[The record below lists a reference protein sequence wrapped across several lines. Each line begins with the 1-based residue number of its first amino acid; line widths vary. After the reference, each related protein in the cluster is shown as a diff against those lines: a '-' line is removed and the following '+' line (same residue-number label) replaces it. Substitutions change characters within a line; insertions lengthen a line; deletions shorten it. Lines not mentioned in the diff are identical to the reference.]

1 MSRAVLHNQDNITDK
16 DIRVGDIII
25 VRKAGDIIPEVIRS
39 VSHAENSVPFVI
51 PNVCSVCGGEA
62 LRDNDEAVIRCR
74 NIDCPAQ
81 LLRSIE
87 HFAERAAMNIYGLGE
102 AIVEQLVN
110 SGVIHTVADLYTIE
124 LQQLTALDRFGTK
137 SAENLLAAI
146 EKSKSNE
153 LNRLVYALG
162 IRGIG
167 QRTATLLCEKFGSMD
182 FLMAA
187 EKDELAAID
196 NIGEVLAENVYTALR
211 EPHMIKLIE
220 RLRALGVN
228 MTYSDGKV
236 SDKFNGLTFV
246 LTGTLPTLKREE
258 AK

>member
-1 MSRAVLHNQDNITDK
+1 
-16 DIRVGDIII
+16 
-25 VRKAGDIIPEVIRS
+25 
-39 VSHAENSVPFVI
+39 
-51 PNVCSVCGGEA
+51 
-62 LRDNDEAVIRCR
+62 
-74 NIDCPAQ
+74 
-81 LLRSIE
+81 
-87 HFAERAAMNIYGLGE
+87 
-102 AIVEQLVN
+102 N

-124 LQQLTALDRFGTK
+124 LHQLTELDRFGTK

-220 RLRALGVN
+220 RLRELGVN

-246 LTGTLPTLKREE
+246 ITGTLPTLKREE
-258 AK
+258 AKELIEKRGGKCSGSVSKKTSYVLAGEEAGSKLTKANELGIPVISEEQLLKMLDE